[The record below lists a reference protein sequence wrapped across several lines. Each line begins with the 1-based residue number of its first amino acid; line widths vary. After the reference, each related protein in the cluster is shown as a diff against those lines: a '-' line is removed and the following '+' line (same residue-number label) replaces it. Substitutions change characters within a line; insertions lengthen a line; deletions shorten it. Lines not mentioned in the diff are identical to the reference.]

1 MGGLRGMVK
10 ISTKAVALTGTSLLI
25 VAVALLAVY
34 SPRDDEEG
42 AVRPEG
48 GRTADVRKRRPSA
61 GNADEPQPGI
71 ESAEASCER
80 DLSQVANSSLVLA
93 EQLPRRFRSYVQTLS
108 ARGFGSLE
116 IALVAEGAGRRCIT
130 PWCYRHVSL
139 GETKPLWSP
148 DETYSLPP
156 APRAGR
162 GASMTMPRAL
172 YAVAEAVAA
181 DLPSRDFIALL
192 DDVRPDLNATWRD
205 SKTRRRV
212 NLATFAA
219 LRLRADH
226 VQLLIERGASPVLA
240 GGSVLDDLALKLP
253 LPSQRTEALIRTV
266 RHLVQAG
273 DQAFFPSTL
282 ALFGEFVAADLALS
296 IHPATQLALETG
308 NVTAASKELSL
319 LVEGWQGEIDDAV
332 QLEARCAK
340 LGHAAADPT
349 GLPAKRR
356 YEESRSR
363 REQALLADIR
373 KAQRQDEERDR
384 TKERAATAVD
394 DGLASVL
401 AAVTEDRW
409 PEALALAD
417 EWFPAS
423 GAADW
428 LYRDMIAR
436 ALRYGAPL
444 AIVAELADRLGGTLS
459 PNAILELLEGQL
471 PQDLFATILELEAAY
486 GLDVHYVD
494 EEGRNAMSV
503 LARRFTG
510 MPEFS
515 AFDAPVLMLVEHL
528 GEHGVTAKPSALGFD
543 PLDTVLSE
551 LLRYPRSSVQR
562 AVLVRALL
570 AAGAPLERSHFE
582 LIGQLADLDP
592 DAYQRFIALVPEL
605 ARPP

>member
-1 MGGLRGMVK
+1 MGGLRSMMR
-10 ISTKAVALTGTSLLI
+10 ISTKAVALASVSLLI
-25 VAVALLAVY
+25 VAVALLALY
-34 SPRDDEEG
+34 SPRDAEEG
-42 AVRPEG
+42 TVRPETR
-48 GRTADVRKRRPSA
+48 RTADVAEREPST
-61 GNADEPQPGI
+61 GSDDPQSLPN
-71 ESAEASCER
+71 SLEASCER

-93 EQLPRRFRSYVQTLS
+93 EQLPRRIRSYVRTLS

-130 PWCYRHVSL
+130 PWCSRHVPL
-139 GETKPLWSP
+139 GETRPLWSP
-148 DETYSLPP
+148 DDTYSLPP
-156 APRAGR
+156 APRASG
-162 GASMTMPRAL
+162 GTSVAEPNAL
-172 YAVAEAVAA
+172 HAAAEAVAA

-212 NLATFAA
+212 NLSTFAA

-240 GGSVLDDLALKLP
+240 GVSVLDDLALKLP
-253 LPSQRTEALIRTV
+253 LPSQRTEALIRTA

-296 IHPATQLALETG
+296 IHPATQLALATG
-308 NVTAASKELSL
+308 NVATASKELSL

-332 QLEARCAK
+332 QLEERCAK
-340 LGHAAADPT
+340 LGHVAADPT

-363 REQALLADIR
+363 REQALLAEIR

-384 TKERAATAVD
+384 AKERAATAVD
-394 DGLASVL
+394 EGLASVL
-401 AAVTEDRW
+401 AAVAEDRW
-409 PEALALAD
+409 PDALALAD

-428 LYRDMIAR
+428 LYRDMLAR

-444 AIVAELADRLGGTLS
+444 AIVAELADRLGGRLP

-471 PQDLFATILELEAAY
+471 SQDLFATILELEAAY

-494 EEGRNAMSV
+494 DEGQGAMSV

-528 GEHGVTAKPSALGFD
+528 GEHGVTAKPDTVGFD

-551 LLRYPRSSVQR
+551 LLMYPRSSDQR

-582 LIGQLADLDP
+582 LLGQLADLDF

>member
-34 SPRDDEEG
+34 SPRDAEED
-42 AVRPEG
+42 AVRPER
-48 GRTADVRKRRPSA
+48 GRTAVVGERRPSA
-61 GNADEPQPGI
+61 GNADEPQPWI
-71 ESAEASCER
+71 ESAEASCEQV
-80 DLSQVANSSLVLA
+80 LSQVANSSLVLA
-93 EQLPRRFRSYVQTLS
+93 EQLPRRIRSYVQTLS

-116 IALVAEGAGRRCIT
+116 IALVAEGAGRRCIRT
-130 PWCYRHVSL
+130 WCSRHVLL
-139 GETKPLWSP
+139 GETRLLWSP

-156 APRAGR
+156 APRAGGR
-162 GASMTMPRAL
+162 ASV
-172 YAVAEAVAA
+172 YAAAEAVAA

-296 IHPATQLALETG
+296 IHPATQLALATG
-308 NVTAASKELSL
+308 NVAEASNELSQ

-332 QLEARCAK
+332 QLEERCAK
-340 LGHAAADPT
+340 LGQMASDPT

-384 TKERAATAVD
+384 TKERAATALD

-409 PEALALAD
+409 QDAVALAD

-428 LYRDMIAR
+428 LYRDLIAR

-444 AIVAELADRLGGTLS
+444 AIVAELADRLGGTLP
-459 PNAILELLEGQL
+459 PNAILELLEGRL
-471 PQDLFATILELEAAY
+471 SQDLFATILELEAAY

-494 EEGRNAMSV
+494 DEGRGAMSV

-515 AFDAPVLMLVEHL
+515 VFDAPVLMLVEHL
-528 GEHGVTAKPSALGFD
+528 GEHGVTAKPSAVGFD

-551 LLRYPRSSVQR
+551 LLRYPRSSDQR

-582 LIGQLADLDP
+582 LVGQLADLDL

>member
-1 MGGLRGMVK
+1 M
-10 ISTKAVALTGTSLLI
+10 
-25 VAVALLAVY
+25 
-34 SPRDDEEG
+34 
-42 AVRPEG
+42 
-48 GRTADVRKRRPSA
+48 
-61 GNADEPQPGI
+61 
-71 ESAEASCER
+71 
-80 DLSQVANSSLVLA
+80 
-93 EQLPRRFRSYVQTLS
+93 
-108 ARGFGSLE
+108 
-116 IALVAEGAGRRCIT
+116 
-130 PWCYRHVSL
+130 
-139 GETKPLWSP
+139 
-148 DETYSLPP
+148 
-156 APRAGR
+156 
-162 GASMTMPRAL
+162 
-172 YAVAEAVAA
+172 
-181 DLPSRDFIALL
+181 
-192 DDVRPDLNATWRD
+192 
-205 SKTRRRV
+205 
-212 NLATFAA
+212 
-219 LRLRADH
+219 
-226 VQLLIERGASPVLA
+226 
-240 GGSVLDDLALKLP
+240 LDDLALKLP

-296 IHPATQLALETG
+296 IHPATQLALATG
-308 NVTAASKELSL
+308 NVAEASNELSQ

-332 QLEARCAK
+332 QLEERCAK
-340 LGHAAADPT
+340 LGQMASDPT

-384 TKERAATAVD
+384 TKERAATALD

-409 PEALALAD
+409 QDAVALAD

-428 LYRDMIAR
+428 LYRDLIAR

-444 AIVAELADRLGGTLS
+444 AIVAELADRLGGTLP
-459 PNAILELLEGQL
+459 PNAILELLEGRL
-471 PQDLFATILELEAAY
+471 SQDLFATILELEAAY

-494 EEGRNAMSV
+494 DEGRGAMSV

-515 AFDAPVLMLVEHL
+515 VFDAPVLMLVEHL
-528 GEHGVTAKPSALGFD
+528 GEHGVTAKPSAVGFD

-551 LLRYPRSSVQR
+551 LLRYPRSSDQR

-582 LIGQLADLDP
+582 LVGQLADLDL

>member
-1 MGGLRGMVK
+1 MGGLRSMMG
-10 ISTKAVALTGTSLLI
+10 ISTKAVALTSISLLI
-25 VAVALLAVY
+25 VAVALLALY
-34 SPRDDEEG
+34 SPRDAEEG
-42 AVRPEG
+42 TVRPET
-48 GRTADVRKRRPSA
+48 GRTADA
-61 GNADEPQPGI
+61 GERERSTASGDDPQSLPN
-71 ESAEASCER
+71 SLEASCER

-93 EQLPRRFRSYVQTLS
+93 EQLPRRIRSYVRTLS
-108 ARGFGSLE
+108 ARGVGSLE

-130 PWCYRHVSL
+130 PWCYRHVPL
-139 GETKPLWSP
+139 GETRPLWSP
-148 DETYSLPP
+148 DDTYSLPP
-156 APRAGR
+156 APRVGGGTSATEPNG
-162 GASMTMPRAL
+162 L
-172 YAVAEAVAA
+172 YAAAEAVAA
-181 DLPSRDFIALL
+181 NLPSRDFIALL

-226 VQLLIERGASPVLA
+226 VQLLIERGASPVMA

-253 LPSQRTEALIRTV
+253 LPSQRTDALIRTA

-282 ALFGEFVAADLALS
+282 ALLGEFVAADLALS
-296 IHPATQLALETG
+296 IHPATQLALATG
-308 NVTAASKELSL
+308 NVATASKELSL

-332 QLEARCAK
+332 QLEERCAK
-340 LGHAAADPT
+340 LGHVAADPT
-349 GLPAKRR
+349 GLSAKRR

-373 KAQRQDEERDR
+373 KAQRQERDR
-384 TKERAATAVD
+384 IKERAATAVD
-394 DGLASVL
+394 EGLASVL

-409 PEALALAD
+409 PDAVALAD

-428 LYRDMIAR
+428 LYRDLIAR

-444 AIVAELADRLGGTLS
+444 AIVAELADRLGGRLP

-471 PQDLFATILELEAAY
+471 SENLFATILELEAAY

-494 EEGRNAMSV
+494 DEGQGAMSV

-510 MPEFS
+510 MPEFW

-528 GEHGVTAKPSALGFD
+528 GEHGVTAKPDAVGFD

-551 LLRYPRSSVQR
+551 LLMYPRSSDQR

-582 LIGQLADLDP
+582 LVGQLADLDF
-592 DAYQRFIALVPEL
+592 DAYQQFIALVPEL
-605 ARPP
+605 ERPP